1 MSTIGA
7 NDDTLQAEESL
18 TPAKETEINEVSAEL
33 ETAENQ
39 QEETEPAV
47 ENIEEPAET
56 SAEAEEVPA
65 ETKTAENQQEE
76 TEPTVENIEE
86 PAEAPAEAE
95 EVPAEVEITENQQ
108 EETEPAVENIEE
120 PVETPVETEEV
131 PAETEF
137 AVKQQEE
144 TEPAVENI
152 EEPAETPA
160 ETEIAENQQEE
171 TEPAVENIEETA
183 AVPAES
189 EEEND
194 AIREE
199 KAEQLA
205 NLSKEELVEKLREL
219 VKTSDL
225 SDKNEVDAIKQAFY
239 KKLKAEQAELLRKF
253 TEDGGEKD
261 DFVAPKDVQEETLRE
276 LLQEYRTKKNAAN
289 QKIQQEKESNLKT
302 KSKILNNLKSLSE
315 NLDNLGD
322 KFNEAIQNV
331 RNLQQEWKST
341 GKVPP
346 EKSTELWKNYQLY
359 IEKFY
364 DYKKISDELRE
375 YDLKKNLEAK
385 AALCEQAE
393 KLDEE
398 KDILTAFRTLQKLH
412 EEWKE
417 IGPIAREFRET
428 LWEKFKAASLVVNKK
443 HQSYFENKKAEEDEN
458 LAEKI
463 ALCEAIEAV
472 DFSGYAAM
480 KDWDKA
486 TAAVLELQ
494 ARWKKVGFAPKK
506 VNVKIYE
513 RFRTACDK
521 FFNTKNEFFKQVK
534 DELSDNLKK
543 KIHLCEQ
550 VEALKDS
557 TEWRETSDKLI
568 KLQKE
573 WKTIGTVP
581 RKQSDAVWKRFVA
594 ACDHFFEQKT
604 KSTSN
609 EKEGQSQNLQKK
621 QEIIEKIET
630 LDTAEPRKAE
640 KTLRDLIADF
650 NEVGFVPFK
659 EKEKIYKAF
668 KKAADAMF
676 DKLNVDEFSRRLN
689 TFRNNVEDMAEK
701 GQHKLFRERDKLK
714 KELDFLRNE
723 ISTFENNI
731 GFFSSSKN
739 AEKLIKDM
747 EKKIAK
753 LKTERELI
761 VKKIDLIENNL

>member
-1 MSTIGA
+1 MTTIGA
-7 NDDTLQAEESL
+7 NDDLLQTEESL
-18 TPAKETEINEVSAEL
+18 TPAAETTENEVVAAS
-33 ETAENQ
+33 
-39 QEETEPAV
+39 
-47 ENIEEPAET
+47 
-56 SAEAEEVPA
+56 
-65 ETKTAENQQEE
+65 
-76 TEPTVENIEE
+76 
-86 PAEAPAEAE
+86 
-95 EVPAEVEITENQQ
+95 
-108 EETEPAVENIEE
+108 
-120 PVETPVETEEV
+120 
-131 PAETEF
+131 
-137 AVKQQEE
+137 
-144 TEPAVENI
+144 
-152 EEPAETPA
+152 
-160 ETEIAENQQEE
+160 EIAENQQDIEEKEAENEEVSAVVEPEE
-171 TEPAVENIEETA
+171 TTEVEPAETVLEPVETEVESAETAPETVENTEIEPVETVLESVETEVEIAETTPENEEVFA
-183 AVPAES
+183 APTDIE

-194 AIREE
+194 DIREE
-199 KAEQLA
+199 KAELLA
-205 NLSKEELVEKLREL
+205 ALSKEELVEKLREL

-253 TEDGGEKD
+253 TEDGGDKD
-261 DFVAPKDVQEETLRE
+261 DFVAPKEAQEEALRE
-276 LLQEYRTKKNAAN
+276 LLQEYRTKKNEAN
-289 QKIQQEKESNLKT
+289 QKILKEKESNLKT
-302 KSKILNNLKSLSE
+302 KSKILDNLKSLSE

-341 GKVPP
+341 GQVPP

-375 YDLKKNLEAK
+375 YDLKKNLEVK
-385 AALCEQAE
+385 TALCEQAE
-393 KLDEE
+393 KLNEE
-398 KDILTAFRTLQKLH
+398 KDVLTAFRTLQKLH

-417 IGPIAREFRET
+417 IGPVAHEFRET
-428 LWEKFKAASLVVNKK
+428 LWEKFKAASLVINKK
-443 HQSYFENKKAEEDEN
+443 HQSFFEDKKAEEEKN
-458 LAEKI
+458 LAEKT
-463 ALCEAIEAV
+463 ALCEAIEGI
-472 DFSGYAAM
+472 DFSGFTAM
-480 KDWDKA
+480 KEWDKA
-486 TAAVLELQ
+486 TEKVLELQ
-494 ARWKKVGFAPKK
+494 AKWKKVGFAPKK

-521 FFNTKNEFFKQVK
+521 FFNTKNDFFKQVK
-534 DELSDNLKK
+534 DELNDNLKK

-550 VEALKDS
+550 AEALKGS

-581 RKQSDAVWKRFVA
+581 RKHSDTVWKRFVA
-594 ACDHFFEQKT
+594 ACDHFFEQKS
-604 KSTSN
+604 KVTSN
-609 EKEGQSQNLQKK
+609 EKEEQSQNLQKK
-621 QEIIEKIET
+621 QEIIAKIES
-630 LDTAEPRKAE
+630 LDTAEPKKAE
-640 KTLRDLIADF
+640 KTLRELIADF

-659 EKEKIYKAF
+659 EKERIYKAF

-689 TFRNNVEDMAEK
+689 NFRANIEDIAEK

-714 KELDFLRNE
+714 KDLEFLRTE

-739 AEKLIKDM
+739 ADKLIKDM